1 MAPPHRDD
9 AWSGIG
15 TGWAITST
23 MIGGIAVCGG
33 IGYGIDWLAGTDPIF
48 TMVGILLGAAVA
60 IYLVYLK
67 WGKEDGE
74 HRA

>member
-1 MAPPHRDD
+1 MAPPRRDD
-9 AWSGIG
+9 AWSGMG

-33 IGYGIDWLAGTDPIF
+33 IGYGIDRLAGTDSIF
-48 TMVGILLGAAVA
+48 TVVGILLGAAAA

-67 WGKEDGE
+67 WGKDDGE